1 MRVRIRPRLVFRFGT
16 ATLLCTAAWGAPPAA
31 EPRAYDITATTAMPH
46 LEENLRYAT
55 TRERR
60 CLDPHDASSVF
71 PILQHPSLYGC
82 KLFNLSLHD
91 GTTRHFSLVCAQT
104 ETATG
109 AARLEDSP
117 GRITGVL
124 EVKMG
129 GKNMTFAQRVEA
141 VPRGACPPP
150 EPLQRR

>member
-1 MRVRIRPRLVFRFGT
+1 M
-16 ATLLCTAAWGAPPAA
+16 AAARAA
-31 EPRAYDITATTAMPH
+31 EPLAYDVTATIAMPH

-82 KLFNLSLHD
+82 RLFNRRPHD
-91 GTTRHFSLVCAQT
+91 GTTRHFSLVCAQA
-104 ETATG
+104 ETASG
-109 AARLEDSP
+109 AAQLEDSP
-117 GRITGVL
+117 GRLTGVL

-141 VPRGACPPP
+141 VPRGACVGRQ
-150 EPLQRR
+150 E